1 MLDFTGTLPQ
11 VRKLNDGNCCHAEA
25 EGGSDV
31 RVAPAQYCAN
41 LFLNFFL
48 KYETICIII
57 FCPIRHHI
65 YYLASIMFK

>member
-1 MLDFTGTLPQ
+1 MNLSRYIEYNNPPYSQVLDSTGTFPQ

-41 LFLNFFL
+41 LFLIFF
-48 KYETICIII
+48 
-57 FCPIRHHI
+57 
-65 YYLASIMFK
+65 